1 MVILQFNKLIRNKWV
16 WGVFAII
23 VGGAFAFDFLVNDLL
38 REDSRGARESGGS
51 AGLLAGETVNASEF
65 SAIAED
71 IRGFGQS
78 RDWRRGSDEVNRQA
92 WETFAMLKVAER
104 NGMVATDREV
114 AEAIRS
120 DRSFAVNGGFSFQ
133 RYQQLLRENSLTPE
147 RFEDFLR
154 RRLTAM
160 RVGDAVLGSAA
171 WASEMEVDQAVYDMT
186 DVYTVRVARFSQDPA
201 KADAV
206 VLDDEGLEKWFG
218 DNAESLKLPE
228 RKRLRMVKFDATA
241 EDVLA
246 KMSVTEDEMRDR
258 YDVTIDK
265 YTSTDTNGVETVRK
279 FKEVKDEIEKDLR
292 RIAAV
297 QFFETNVNFR
307 AYAVKPAEG
316 ASRLDE
322 IAAED
327 GLEIS
332 TSDWFSVDGAYQEGF
347 MKRASQICP
356 GAQGFAEAVAE
367 LDPTSEDLR
376 YGVVG
381 SDKAVWLVEIAET
394 SPEHVPTFEEAK
406 EIVRPRALKAAKA
419 DAFKAEVEG
428 LIAQGADAIVA
439 AASSVTNLTF
449 AICDLKQGEFADQP
463 VVARAASKLAAGE
476 ISEFC
481 STGTGRA
488 LVVICDGRSPG
499 TADKI
504 QLYRGQMRD
513 SVSMLQRRQIPEAWQ
528 KWNLERLGFEPNDF
542 ASVAPVDE
550 EAE

>member
-279 FKEVKDEIEKDLR
+279 FEEVKDEIEKDLR

-332 TSDWFSVDGAYQEGF
+332 TSDWFSVDGAYQEYAGLIF
-347 MKRASQICP
+347 TAVFYVEHARL
-356 GAQGFAEAVAE
+356 AEIPQPPVYQAVAAYE
-367 LDPTSEDLR
+367 DDIKDGGQYVDASGKRVLSE
-376 YGVVG
+376 YY
-381 SDKAVWLVEIAET
+381 
-394 SPEHVPTFEEAK
+394 
-406 EIVRPRALKAAKA
+406 
-419 DAFKAEVEG
+419 
-428 LIAQGADAIVA
+428 
-439 AASSVTNLTF
+439 
-449 AICDLKQGEFADQP
+449 
-463 VVARAASKLAAGE
+463 
-476 ISEFC
+476 
-481 STGTGRA
+481 
-488 LVVICDGRSPG
+488 ICDGSDI
-499 TADKI
+499 AQD
-504 QLYRGQMRD
+504 
-513 SVSMLQRRQIPEAWQ
+513 
-528 KWNLERLGFEPNDF
+528 
-542 ASVAPVDE
+542 
-550 EAE
+550 